1 MRILLGLVR
10 LGNRLLEWLA
20 LGLALLL
27 TLYSGYSLWC
37 DRQVARG
44 AFLTGEILRCKP
56 TEDDPENPT
65 LQQLQAIN
73 PDVIG
78 WLTVPGTGIDY
89 PVVQGENDMEYVNRT
104 VQGEYGLSGAIFLSC
119 LNAPDLSDAYNLVYG
134 HHMDNG
140 AMFGDVTRFTES
152 RFFAAHP
159 AGVFYLPGQT
169 WDIRFF
175 AAVET
180 DAADPL
186 FYNLHRAGDRAAL
199 LRAVDARAVQ
209 KAELPSEEPI
219 IALSTCTDA
228 LTNGRVILLGTLQRR
243 ANEKEVL

>member
-1 MRILLGLVR
+1 MRFVLGLVR

-20 LGLALLL
+20 LALALLL

-89 PVVQGENDMEYVNRT
+89 PVVQGKDDMAYVNRN
-104 VQGEYGLSGAIFLSC
+104 VQGDYALSGAIFLSC
-119 LNAPDLSDAYNLVYG
+119 LNAPDLSDDYNLVYG

-140 AMFGDVTRFTES
+140 AMFGDVTRFTEN
-152 RFFAAHP
+152 RFFAEHP
-159 AGVFYLPGQT
+159 TGTFYLPGQT

-180 DAADPL
+180 DASDPL
-186 FYNLHRAGDRAAL
+186 FYDLRRAGNRAAL
-199 LRAVDARAVQ
+199 LRAIERQAVQ
-209 KAELPSEEPI
+209 KRELPAGEPVL
-219 IALSTCTDA
+219 ALSTCTDA
-228 LTNGRVILLGTLQRR
+228 LTNGRVILLGALRR
-243 ANEKEVL
+243 RPNEKEVL